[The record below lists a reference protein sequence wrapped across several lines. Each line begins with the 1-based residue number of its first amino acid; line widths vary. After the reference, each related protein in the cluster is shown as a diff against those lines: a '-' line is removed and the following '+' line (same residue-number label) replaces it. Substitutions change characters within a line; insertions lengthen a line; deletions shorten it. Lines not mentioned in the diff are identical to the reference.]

1 MNDSG
6 SVRLGNGFARLLN
19 EARRQLD
26 GHRALLEKN
35 LPEVLPVEE
44 LHDHV
49 RSARI
54 ELADVE
60 HLGRVFALQLC
71 GRPGLANE
79 TLDRFGIAEG
89 LVANELD
96 GHELIELLVSRRD
109 DDAHA
114 SDAKDT
120 LDAVLAG
127 KKLALAHSNPRL
139 RHDFWR

>member
-1 MNDSG
+1 MNDSDG
-6 SVRLGNGFARLLN
+6 VRLCDGFARLLN
-19 EARRQLD
+19 EARRQLH

-35 LPEVLPVEE
+35 LPEILPVEE

-54 ELADVE
+54 ELSDVE
-60 HLGRVFALQLC
+60 HLRRVFALQSC

-79 TLDRFGIAEG
+79 TLDRFGVAEG

-96 GHELIELLVSRRD
+96 GDELIELLVSRRD

-114 SDAKDT
+114 TDAEDP
-120 LDAVLAG
+120 LDAVLPG
-127 KKLALAHSNPRL
+127 EKLAFSHSNPRL
-139 RHDFWR
+139 RHDF